1 MKSVTRY
8 IDEESEWSGSHG
20 PEVQRGFSQGWA
32 LPQLSF
38 TAGLRRMLRRLLGH
52 LAAYLPGL
60 PEGLVHCR
68 LLPHTGPGRLSTIC
82 LGHSVAGVAFL
93 SSPQHPSR
101 VLWNI
106 LSLSPPQAE
115 EKELPRGC
123 AHLPPRPPPPEQPS
137 AATASRHNCPDCC
150 NSEQQ
155 PAPALT
161 ALFQMSLSRAGAH
174 GPQDRWGRAHGP
186 LCRS

>member
-1 MKSVTRY
+1 MTRY

-38 TAGLRRMLRRLLGH
+38 TAGLRRMLRRLSGH
-52 LAAYLPGL
+52 LAAYLPGF

-82 LGHSVAGVAFL
+82 LGHSVAGVVFL

-123 AHLPPRPPPPEQPS
+123 AHLPPRP
-137 AATASRHNCPDCC
+137 RLR
-150 NSEQQ
+150 NSHQQ
-155 PAPALT
+155 PL
-161 ALFQMSLSRAGAH
+161 RAGIIVQIAVIQSSS
-174 GPQDRWGRAHGP
+174 PRR
-186 LCRS
+186 RSRRYFKCH